1 MIEKTI
7 HSLFALQALKSP
19 EKTAIEFESKKLS
32 YRELD
37 EKSTQLANYLVKKGV
52 GVENFIPIC
61 IDRSLE
67 MMISILGVLKAGAV
81 YVPIDPEYPKERIS
95 YILNDTK
102 CDFIIT
108 NSANHQ
114 LLNAIVGKATLVT
127 IDTEWS
133 AIQQME
139 NIPILADVKPS
150 NLAYVIYTSG
160 STGTPKGV
168 MIEHYNVVRLF
179 FNDSQLFNFGSADVW
194 TLFHSFCFDFSVWE
208 MYGALLFGGKL
219 IIVPKHVAQ
228 NAAEFSKLIQEKG
241 VTILNQTPSAFY
253 ILQEYILNQTI
264 DDLSL
269 RYIIYG
275 GESLNPLKLKTWKNR
290 FKECRLINGYGITE
304 TTVFTTFIE
313 ITEEHCESN
322 VSLIGWVIPTL
333 YGYVL
338 NANQE
343 KCNTNEEGE
352 LYIGGEGLAR
362 GYLNLPEL
370 TDYRFIKDHF
380 NEDKAAKLYRSGDIV
395 KLLADDSY
403 EYVGRID
410 EQVKINGYRI
420 ELGEIEN
427 NINLYPG
434 INQIIVIA
442 KESSF
447 GEKKLVGYYK
457 SDVTIDQQSLIKF
470 LQQKM
475 PIHMVPRIYI
485 KIDYVPLTSN
495 GKADKRAIGKIK
507 IERPD
512 LDTIYKKPQ
521 SVTENNIYNIWNN
534 FLEIDKIGINDNFFE
549 LGGNS
554 LMAQRTIAELKNTY
568 QYELPITKIYQ
579 LPTIAAL
586 AKYLDKNQTK
596 HRDLKPKNALNTSA
610 DIAVIGL
617 AGRFPGASTIEE
629 FWNILENG
637 KETITFFDDETI
649 DTNIPNN
656 LKNDPAYVKARG
668 IIKDADLFDPS
679 FFGITTKLA
688 ELMDPQQRIFLEI
701 AWECLEKTGYLP
713 SNYKEKIGVF
723 AGFGT
728 NTYYEHNVLSHL
740 DKIESQGKI
749 QVLSV
754 NEKDY
759 AASRTA
765 YQLNLKGPAV
775 SVNSACSTSLLAISQ
790 AVNSLRAN
798 QCDVALAGGASITS
812 PINSGHLYQE
822 GSMLS
827 ADGHCKPFDD
837 NATGTTFSD
846 GAGIV
851 LLKRLEE
858 AKQDGDPIFAVI
870 KGVGI
875 NNDGYGK
882 GSFTAPSS
890 EGQSEAII
898 CALADA
904 GIDASQ
910 ISYVEAHGTGTPIGD
925 PIEFEGLVDAFGTQ
939 QKKQYCAIGSVK
951 SNFGHLTQAAG
962 VAGFIKAC
970 LALHYKKIPASIGYD
985 TPNKSIDFKNSPF
998 YVNTELS
1005 NWDHIEP
1012 RFAGVSSFGVGG
1024 TNVHVILASCENDVK
1039 VTSQKSPFELIRWSA
1054 QSENSLTKYQTV
1066 LANHLQQ
1073 HTNNSLSDIAYT
1085 LHTKRKPFKH
1095 RKFAVVDS
1103 DTQLIDLLNSQDN
1116 INTNL
1121 LTEVPLEIV
1130 FSFPG
1135 QGAQFVNMGLALYQ
1149 NEPIYKAAIDNCALI
1164 LQGYLDKDIRTIIY
1178 ADENLSTTSNELKD
1192 TKYTQPALF
1201 VTEYALAQLWM
1212 SWGIEPSLLIGH
1224 SVGEYVAAHLAGVF
1238 SLADGLKLVANRGLL
1253 ISKLPGGSMLSVRLN
1268 AAEMQSLL
1276 TEDLSIA
1283 AVNGPMLCVVAG
1295 PTDQI
1300 AGLAKLL
1307 DQKEIANKPLF
1318 TSHAFH
1324 SSMMD
1329 PVLNDFRTIVEKVS
1343 LAKPSIKIIST
1354 VTGEILSDEQALD
1367 INYWTNHLRK
1377 TVQFNKAVETSLNYN
1392 SPLFLEVG
1400 PGIVTSTL
1408 IKQIA
1413 TTNKIDVKTIATL
1426 DPNKDALASTL
1437 NAIGQLWINGVDIN
1451 CDAYYTEQNIVELPT
1466 YQFDRKKYW
1475 LSPKQNTID
1484 AHTKEDQLTSSKKI
1498 VLKAETNM
1506 RKEKLTIEVKQLLE
1520 DASGIEMMHAN
1531 INQNFLE
1538 IGFDSLL
1545 LTQVATSLKRKFNLP
1560 ITFRKLNEEYANL
1573 NNLVNYL
1580 EANLPADQFAPTVAV
1595 QENTSV
1601 MPVPVYNAPQATL
1614 QTAFSTDNTALGLI
1628 TQQLNIL
1635 TQQLALLQGQNPL
1648 PNPITNQVQAT
1659 PQPLQ
1664 PEKSVA
1670 LNNDNNELSQEEKV
1684 EIQKPF
1690 GATPRIERH
1699 NNSITPKQENFL
1711 KDLVGRYNTKTAKS
1725 KAYTNESRPYMADPR
1740 VVTGFKPATKEL
1752 IYPIVI
1758 NKSKGSKLW
1767 DLDGNE
1773 YIDALNGF
1781 GSNMLGHQPDAIT
1794 AALHNQIDKGYEV
1807 GPQHELAASVTKLIC
1822 EFTGFDRS
1830 ALCSTGS
1837 EAVLGCIRIART
1849 VTGRS
1854 LIVAFTGSYHGIVDE
1869 VLVRGTKKLKSFP
1882 AAAGIMPE
1890 AVQNILVL
1898 EYGTPESMAIIKEKG
1913 DEIAAVLVETI
1924 QSRRPEFIPI
1934 DFLNELRAVTK
1945 QNGAVLIFDEVITG
1959 FRFHPGGAQAIFNIK
1974 ADLAA
1979 YGKVVGAGIPIGVIA
1994 GNRNLMDA
2002 LDGGNWQYGDDSFP
2016 EIGVTYFA
2024 GTFVRHPLALASAQA
2039 SLLYMKQR
2047 GPALQSEL
2055 NAKGDY
2061 ISEKLNDA
2069 FEKRQLPM
2077 YIASYGSMWKL
2088 KYHEELP
2095 YSELLFVLLRE
2106 KGIHILDG
2114 FPCFVT
2120 EATSQAD
2127 LDQIINAFKESM
2139 DEMILIGFFP
2149 GMNQINHNY
2158 DPNAVVINANTPP
2171 VKGARLGKDQLGN
2184 PAWFIKD
2191 PNNDL
2196 KYLQIG
2202 TN

>member
-1 MIEKTI
+1 MIEKTLYDI
-7 HSLFALQALKSP
+7 FTLQAIKSP
-19 EKTAIEFESKKLS
+19 EKTAVEFEDTKLS
-32 YRELD
+32 YKELD
-37 EKSTQLANYLVKKGV
+37 EKSTQLANYLVNKGV
-52 GVENFIPIC
+52 GLESFIPIC

-102 CDFIIT
+102 CDFMIT
-108 NSANHQ
+108 NSTNYQ
-114 LLNAIVGKATLVT
+114 LMNSLVGNATLVT
-127 IDTEWS
+127 IDTDWS
-133 AIQQME
+133 AIQEMGTT
-139 NIPILADVKPS
+139 LTLVDVKPS

-168 MIEHYNVVRLF
+168 MITHFNVVRLF
-179 FNDSQLFNFGSADVW
+179 FNDSPLFNFGSTDVW

-219 IIVPKHVAQ
+219 IIVPKYVAQ
-228 NAAEFSKLIQEKG
+228 NAAEFSKLLKEKE

-253 ILQEYILNQTI
+253 ILQEYILSTPTFSLQ
-264 DDLSL
+264 L
-269 RYIIYG
+269 RYIIFG
-275 GESLNPLKLKTWKNR
+275 GEALNPVKLKTWKER
-290 FKECRLINGYGITE
+290 YSSCKLINMYGITE
-304 TTVFTTFIE
+304 TTVHVTYKE
-313 ITEEHCESN
+313 ITAAHTNSSK
-322 VSLIGWVIPTL
+322 SLVGGAIPTL
-333 YGYVL
+333 YVYIL
-338 NANQE
+338 DQNQE
-343 KCNTNEEGE
+343 KTAVGVEGE
-352 LYIGGEGLAR
+352 IYVGGDGLAR

-370 TDYRFIKDHF
+370 SASRFIKDPF
-380 NEDKAAKLYRSGDIV
+380 SSDPSARLYRSGDSAI
-395 KLLADDSY
+395 LLEDGTF
-403 EYVGRID
+403 EYHGRID
-410 EQVKINGYRI
+410 EQVKINGFRI
-420 ELGEIEN
+420 ELGEISS
-427 NINLYPG
+427 NINKFDH
-434 INQIIVIA
+434 IEQCIVLA
-442 KESSF
+442 KETSF
-447 GEKKLVGYYK
+447 GEKKLVAYYK
-457 SDVTIDQQSLIKF
+457 SNTQIDQQRLLKF
-470 LQQKM
+470 LLEKM
-475 PIHMVPRIYI
+475 PDYMVPRTFVPI
-485 KIDYVPLTSN
+485 KEIPITSN
-495 GKADKRAIGKIK
+495 GKADKKALFEIK

-512 LDTIYKKPQ
+512 LDAIYKKPQ
-521 SVTENNIYNIWNN
+521 SITEINIYNIWNN
-534 FLEIDKIGINDNFFE
+534 FLEIDKIGIDDNFFE

-554 LMAQRTIAELKNTY
+554 LMAQRTIVALKNTY

-586 AKYLDKNQTK
+586 ANYLDKNQKK
-596 HRDLKPKNALNTSA
+596 HRNTKEKALNATD

-617 AGRFPGASTIEE
+617 AGRFPGADTIEE
-629 FWNILENG
+629 FWSILENG
-637 KETITFFDDETI
+637 KETITFFNDETI
-649 DTNIPNN
+649 DPNIPNN

-668 IIKDADLFDPS
+668 IVKDADLFDPS

-688 ELMDPQQRIFLEI
+688 ELMDPQQRVFLEI

-728 NTYYEHNVLSHL
+728 NTYYENNLLSHI
-740 DKIESQGKI
+740 DKIENQGKI

-765 YQLNLKGPAV
+765 YHLNLKGPAV
-775 SVNSACSTSLLAISQ
+775 SVNSACSTSLLAITQ

-851 LLKRLEE
+851 LLKRLDE
-858 AKQDGDPIFAVI
+858 AKQDGDPIFAII

-898 CALADA
+898 CAIADA
-904 GIDASQ
+904 GIDAAQ

-925 PIEFEGLVDAFGTQ
+925 PIEFEGLVDAFGPQ
-939 QKKQYCAIGSVK
+939 SKKQYCAIGSVK

-998 YVNTELS
+998 YVNTELR

-1012 RFAGVSSFGVGG
+1012 RFAGISSFGVGG
-1024 TNVHVILASCENDVK
+1024 TNVHVILESCENEVK
-1039 VTSQKSPFELIRWSA
+1039 ATSKKSPFELIRWSA
-1054 QSENSLTKYQTV
+1054 QNENSLTNYQTV
-1066 LANHLQQ
+1066 LANYLQH
-1073 HTNNSLSDIAYT
+1073 HTNSSLSDIAYT

-1095 RKFAVVDS
+1095 RKFAVVGS
-1103 DTQLIDLLNSQDN
+1103 DTQLIDILNSQDA
-1116 INTNL
+1116 IDTNL
-1121 LTEVPLEIV
+1121 LTEIPLEIV

-1135 QGAQFVNMGLALYQ
+1135 QGAQYVNMGLALYQ
-1149 NEPIYKAAIDNCALI
+1149 NEPIYKAAVDNCALI
-1164 LQGYLDKDIRTIIY
+1164 LQDYLDKDIRTIIY
-1178 ADENLSTTSNELKD
+1178 ADENLTTASNELKN

-1212 SWGIEPSLLIGH
+1212 SWGIEPSLLVGH
-1224 SVGEYVAAHLAGVF
+1224 SVGEYVAAHLAGIF

-1253 ISKLPGGSMLSVRLN
+1253 ISKLPSGSMLSVRVN

-1283 AVNGPMLCVVAG
+1283 AVNSPMLCVVAG

-1307 DQKEIANKPLF
+1307 DQKDIVNKPLF

-1329 PVLNDFRTIVEKVS
+1329 LVLNDFRAIVEKVS

-1377 TVQFNKAVETSLNYN
+1377 TVQFNKAVETILNYS

-1400 PGIVTSTL
+1400 PGVVTSTL

-1413 TTNKIDVKTIATL
+1413 ITNKTGVKTIATL

-1451 CDAYYTEQNIVELPT
+1451 CDAYYTERQIVELPT

-1484 AHTKEDQLTSSKKI
+1484 TPTNEDQLTSSKKVVSKDEI
-1498 VLKAETNM
+1498 NM
-1506 RKEKLTIEVKQLLE
+1506 RKENLTKEVKQLLE

-1531 INQNFLE
+1531 TNQNFLE

-1560 ITFRKLNEEYANL
+1560 ITFRKLNEEYANI

-1580 EANLPADQFAPTVAV
+1580 EAHLPAEEFVPTITV
-1595 QENTSV
+1595 QENMNV
-1601 MPVPVYNAPQATL
+1601 MPAPVYNIPQTTL

-1648 PNPITNQVQAT
+1648 PNPITNQVHAT

-1664 PEKSVA
+1664 HEKSIA

-1690 GATPRIERH
+1690 GATPKIERH
-1699 NNSITPKQENFL
+1699 TNSITPKQENFL
-1711 KDLVGRYNTKTAKS
+1711 KDLVGRYNAKTAKS

-1781 GSNMLGHQPDAIT
+1781 GSNMLGHQPDAII
-1794 AALHNQIDKGYEV
+1794 AALHNQIEKGYEV
-1807 GPQHELAASVTKLIC
+1807 GPQHELAASVSKLIC
-1822 EFTGFDRS
+1822 EFTGFDRT

-1898 EYGTPESMAIIKEKG
+1898 EYGTPESMAIIKERG

-1924 QSRRPEFIPI
+1924 QSRRPEFIPV
-1934 DFLNELRAVTK
+1934 DFLNELRTVTK

-1959 FRFHPGGAQAIFNIK
+1959 FRFHPGGAQAILNIK

-1994 GNRNLMDA
+1994 GDRNLMDA

-2039 SLLYMKQR
+2039 SLLYMKQK
-2047 GPALQSEL
+2047 GPALQSQL

-2061 ISEKLNDA
+2061 ISKKLNDA
-2069 FEKRQLPM
+2069 FEKRQLPI

-2088 KYHEELP
+2088 KYHQELP

-2127 LDQIINAFKESM
+2127 LDQIIKAFEESM

-2149 GMNQINHNY
+2149 GMDQINHTY
-2158 DPNAVVINANTPP
+2158 DPNAVVINANVPP
-2171 VKGARLGKDQLGN
+2171 VAGAKLGKDQLGN

-2191 PNNDL
+2191 PNNDV

>member
-1 MIEKTI
+1 MLDITLLD
-7 HSLFALQALKSP
+7 LFAAQVSRTP
-19 EKTAIEFESKKLS
+19 EKIALQFQNTHLS
-32 YRELD
+32 YRDLD
-37 EKSTQLANYLVKKGV
+37 ERSTRLANYLVKKGV
-52 GVENFIPIC
+52 GVEDFIPIC

-67 MMISILGVLKAGAV
+67 MIISILGVLKAGAV

-108 NSANHQ
+108 NGANHQ
-114 LLNAIVGKATLVT
+114 LMDALTGSATLVT
-127 IDTEWS
+127 IDTDWS
-133 AIQQME
+133 AIQKME
-139 NIPILADVKPS
+139 STPTIINIKPN
-150 NLAYVIYTSG
+150 NLAYIIYTSG

-179 FNDSQLFNFGSADVW
+179 FNDSPFFDFNEHDVW
-194 TLFHSFCFDFSVWE
+194 TMFHSFCFDFSVWE
-208 MYGALLFGGKL
+208 MYGALLYGGKL
-219 IIVPKHVAQ
+219 IIVPKETAK
-228 NAAEFSKLIQEKG
+228 NANAFAELIAKEK

-253 ILQEYILNQTI
+253 ILQEYILNQNS
-264 DDLSL
+264 DDLAL

-275 GESLNPLKLKTWKNR
+275 GEALNPLKLKTWKNR

-313 ITEEHCESN
+313 ITEELCKSSK
-322 VSLIGWVIPTL
+322 SLIGWVIPTL

-343 KCNTNEEGE
+343 KCNINEEGE

-370 TDYRFIKDHF
+370 TDYRFIIDHF
-380 NEDKAAKLYRSGDIV
+380 NKDKTAKLYRSGDIV
-395 KLLADDSY
+395 KLLADGSY

-427 NINLYPG
+427 HINQFPG
-434 INQIIVIA
+434 IEQIIVIA
-442 KESSF
+442 KESSH

-457 SDVTIDQQSLIKF
+457 SDVKIDKQSLIKF

-475 PIHMVPRIYI
+475 PDHMVPRIYI

-495 GKADKRAIGKIK
+495 GKADKRAIEKIK
-507 IERPD
+507 ISRPD

-521 SVTENNIYNIWNN
+521 SVTEKNIYNIWND
-534 FLEIDKIGINDNFFE
+534 FLEIDKIGIDDNFFE
-549 LGGNS
+549 LGGDS
-554 LMAQRTIAELKNTY
+554 LMAQRTIVALKNTY

-586 AKYLDKNQTK
+586 ASYLEKSKKK
-596 HRDLKPKNALNTSA
+596 HRSSAPERGSNLTA

-617 AGRFPGASTIEE
+617 AGRFPGADTIEE
-629 FWNILENG
+629 FWSILEKG
-637 KETITFFDDETI
+637 KETVTFFNDEII
-649 DTNIPNN
+649 DSSIPND
-656 LKNDPAYVKARG
+656 LKDDPAYVKARG
-668 IIKDADLFDPS
+668 IIEDADMFDPS
-679 FFGITTKLA
+679 FFGITTTLA
-688 ELMDPQQRIFLEI
+688 ELMDPQQRIFLET

-728 NTYYEHNVLSHL
+728 NTYYENNVLSHI

-765 YQLNLKGPAV
+765 YHLNLKGPAI
-775 SVNSACSTSLLAISQ
+775 SVNSACSTSLLAITQ

-798 QCDVALAGGASITS
+798 QCVIALAGGASITS
-812 PINSGHLYQE
+812 PINSGYLYQE

-858 AKQDGDPIFAVI
+858 AKQDGDHIFAII

-890 EGQSEAII
+890 VGQSEAII
-898 CALADA
+898 CALNDA

-925 PIEFEGLVDAFGTQ
+925 PIEFEGLVDAFGLQ
-939 QKKQYCAIGSVK
+939 HKKQYCAIGSVK
-951 SNFGHLTQAAG
+951 GNFGHLTQAAG
-962 VAGFIKAC
+962 VAGFIKTC

-985 TPNKSIDFKNSPF
+985 TPNKNIDFKNSPF
-998 YVNTELS
+998 YVNTKLS
-1005 NWDHIEP
+1005 KWVNTEP
-1012 RFAGVSSFGVGG
+1012 RFAGISSFGVGG
-1024 TNVHVILASCENDVK
+1024 TNVHVILESFENDVK
-1039 VTSQKSPFELIRWSA
+1039 VTGKNSPFELIRLSA
-1054 QSENSLTKYQTV
+1054 HSENSLTKYQTA
-1066 LANHLQQ
+1066 LATYLQ
-1073 HTNNSLSDIAYT
+1073 HNTNNSLSNIAYT
-1085 LHTKRKPFKH
+1085 LHTKRKPFKL
-1095 RKFAVVDS
+1095 RKFKVVDS
-1103 DTQLIDLLNSQDN
+1103 ETQLIDTLNNPDN

-1121 LTEVPLEIV
+1121 LTEVPSEII

-1135 QGAQFVNMGLALYQ
+1135 QGTQYVNMGLALYQ
-1149 NEPIYKAAIDNCALI
+1149 NEPVYKAAIDNCALI
-1164 LQGYLDKDIRTIIY
+1164 LNDFLDKDIRTIIY
-1178 ADENLSTTSNELKD
+1178 TEENLTASNELKN
-1192 TKYTQPALF
+1192 TIYTQPALF

-1212 SWGIEPSLLIGH
+1212 SWGIEPDLLIGH
-1224 SVGEYVAAHLAGVF
+1224 SIGEFVAAQLAGVF
-1238 SLADGLKLVANRGLL
+1238 SLADALKLVANRGLL
-1253 ISKLPGGSMLSVRLN
+1253 ISKLPSGSMLSVRQSATVVQGLLN
-1268 AAEMQSLL
+1268 Q
-1276 TEDLSIA
+1276 DLSIA
-1283 AVNGPMLCVVAG
+1283 AVNGPMHCVVSG
-1295 PTDQI
+1295 PTEQI
-1300 AGLAKLL
+1300 SSLSKLL
-1307 DQKEIANKPLF
+1307 DQQGIANKPLF

-1329 PVLNDFRTIVEKVS
+1329 SVLNDFKSIVEKVGLS
-1343 LAKPSIKIIST
+1343 KPSIKIIST

-1377 TVQFNKAVETSLNYN
+1377 TVQFNKAVETIINQS
-1392 SPLFLEVG
+1392 SPIFLEVG
-1400 PGIVTSTL
+1400 PGTVTSTL

-1413 TTNKIDVKTIATL
+1413 ASNKTVVKTIVTL
-1426 DPNKDALASTL
+1426 DPNDDALASTL

-1451 CDAYYTEQNIVELPT
+1451 WDLYYTEQNMVELPT

-1475 LSPKQNTID
+1475 LCAKQNNVNTPSI
-1484 AHTKEDQLTSSKKI
+1484 ENQLISSKT
-1498 VLKAETNM
+1498 VLPKDETKM
-1506 RKEKLTIEVKQLLE
+1506 RKENLTREVKQLLE
-1520 DASGIEMMHAN
+1520 DASGIEIMHAN
-1531 INQNFLE
+1531 SNQNFLE

-1545 LTQVATSLKRKFNLP
+1545 LTQVATSLKRKFKLP

-1573 NNLVNYL
+1573 NKLVAYL
-1580 EANLPADQFAPTVAV
+1580 DANLPAEEIVQVTAV
-1595 QENTSV
+1595 QQKASV
-1601 MPVPVYNAPQATL
+1601 VSSPVYNATHTTL
-1614 QTAFSTDNTALGLI
+1614 QPTFTTDNSALGLI

-1635 TQQLALLQGQNPL
+1635 TQQLALLQGENQL
-1648 PNPITNQVQAT
+1648 PNPFANQAGT
-1659 PQPLQ
+1659 TQPLQ
-1664 PEKSVA
+1664 SEKIVSVSED
-1670 LNNDNNELSQEEKV
+1670 NNDITQEEKA

-1690 GATPRIERH
+1690 GATPKIERQA
-1699 NNSITPKQENFL
+1699 NSITPQQENFL
-1711 KDLVGRYNTKTAKS
+1711 KDLIERYNTKTAKS
-1725 KAYTNESRPYMADPR
+1725 KAYTNESRTYMADPR
-1740 VVTGFKPATKEL
+1740 VVSGFKPLTKEL

-1781 GSNMLGHQPDAIT
+1781 GSNMLGHQPDVIT
-1794 AALHNQIDKGYEV
+1794 TALHNQIEKGYEV

-1854 LIVAFTGSYHGIVDE
+1854 LIVAFAGSYHGIVDE

-1898 EYGTPESMAIIKEKG
+1898 EYGTPESMAIIKERG

-1934 DFLNELRAVTK
+1934 DFLKELRAVTK
-1945 QNGAVLIFDEVITG
+1945 KNGAVLIFDEVITG

-1974 ADLAA
+1974 ADLAS

-1994 GNRNLMDA
+1994 GDRNLMDA
-2002 LDGGNWQYGDDSFP
+2002 LDGGGWQYGDDSFP

-2047 GPALQSEL
+2047 GPALQKEL
-2055 NAKGDY
+2055 NDKGDY
-2061 ISEKLNDA
+2061 ISKKLNDA
-2069 FEKRQLPM
+2069 IEKRQLPM
-2077 YIASYGSMWKL
+2077 YVASYGSMWKV

-2114 FPCFVT
+2114 FPCFIT
-2120 EATSQAD
+2120 EATSQSD
-2127 LDQIINAFKESM
+2127 LDQIINAFLESM
-2139 DEMILIGFFP
+2139 DEMISIGFFP
-2149 GMNQINHNY
+2149 GMNKINNNF
-2158 DPNAVVINANTPP
+2158 DPNAVVIDASVPP
-2171 VKGARLGKDQLGN
+2171 VKGAKLGKDQDGN

-2191 PNNDL
+2191 PSNGA
-2196 KYLQIG
+2196 KYIQIG